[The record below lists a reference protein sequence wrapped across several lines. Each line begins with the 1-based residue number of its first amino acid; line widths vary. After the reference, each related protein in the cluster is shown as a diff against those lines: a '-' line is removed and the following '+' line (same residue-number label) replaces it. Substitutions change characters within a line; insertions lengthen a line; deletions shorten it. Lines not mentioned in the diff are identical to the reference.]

1 MKATARQ
8 EKFNEF
14 RKLTQEST
22 LSSIA
27 ISEQIGI
34 SKNTVYNWRKRLRLE
49 IQASQSSSSQVSP
62 PLFTRVVV
70 QPGPHSQPSSSA
82 CIEITVGN
90 NIVFRVPDLPSQA
103 ALQTIL
109 DSISQWSQQR

>member
-1 MKATARQ
+1 MKAAERQ
-8 EKFNEF
+8 VKFNEF

-27 ISEQIGI
+27 IAGQISV

-49 IQASQSSSSQVSP
+49 MQISQSVSSQVSP
-62 PLFTRVVV
+62 LLFTRVVV
-70 QPGPHSQPSSSA
+70 EPSPHPQPPS
-82 CIEITVGN
+82 CIEIIVGN
-90 NIVFRVPDLPSQA
+90 NIVFRIPDQSSQA

-109 DSISQWSQQR
+109 DSISQWSQKR

>member
-27 ISEQIGI
+27 IAEQIGI
-34 SKNTVYNWRKRLRLE
+34 SKNTVYNWRKKLRLE
-49 IQASQSSSSQVSP
+49 IQAPQSSSSQISP
-62 PLFTRVVV
+62 PIFTRVVV
-70 QPGPHSQPSSSA
+70 QSSPHSQPSPSA
-82 CIEITVGN
+82 CIEIIAGN
-90 NIVFRVPDLPSQA
+90 NIVFRIPDQPSQA

-109 DSISQWSQQR
+109 DSIRQWGQQR